1 MSCVSCA
8 EAQAAEHFGA
18 RQSSYC
24 IALAKGQIRQLPGS
38 SSASEAGEEEGSACV
53 GAGCGK
59 LAYVP
64 PLRGFVTS
72 PCAWQYA
79 SRLDVW
85 CVECD
90 SQYMVDLQPYSYE
103 ALSLTGR

>member
-38 SSASEAGEEEGSACV
+38 SSASEAGEEEGSACA

-59 LAYVP
+59 CASSQRLCIISLCLAICFEAGCMV
-64 PLRGFVTS
+64 RG
-72 PCAWQYA
+72 
-79 SRLDVW
+79 
-85 CVECD
+85 
-90 SQYMVDLQPYSYE
+90 M
-103 ALSLTGR
+103 